1 MSIAV
6 SSASRL
12 RASLSVL
19 LTADLAK
26 VVADLWQKLMT
37 GLFELYRPEL
47 HDMRGARSEMAEEMH
62 HPVSMP
68 DQDKGTI
75 S

>member
-6 SSASRL
+6 SSTSRL

-19 LTADLAK
+19 TAGLAK

-37 GLFELYRPEL
+37 RLFALYRPEL
-47 HDMRGARSEMAEEMH
+47 HDMRGAGSEMAEETH